1 MSKQTKL
8 CAIYSLFCSTSLSVL
23 IAIFNLKS
31 ESEQACASFLRKI
44 SNSNFARNLS
54 LVMLNVRFRFSRH
67 FQTESKI
74 KTNLCDSEIGIF
86 NFKSK
91 TLKMSDTYDEYLS
104 LYPPKSD
111 ESEVK
116 KEPNLTKEK
125 SRNELENQ
133 EHVVP
138 DLTVE
143 LENQESFGEN
153 RINPGT
159 NDKVS
164 GNPIPNEEIET
175 IERFESVGGIE
186 TIERFESDEEIE
198 TIERFESELGNTI
211 TNQDPFLFLP
221 NEDIE
226 FEEEYDEDLQFT
238 VINF

>member
-1 MSKQTKL
+1 MG
-8 CAIYSLFCSTSLSVL
+8 
-23 IAIFNLKS
+23 
-31 ESEQACASFLRKI
+31 
-44 SNSNFARNLS
+44 
-54 LVMLNVRFRFSRH
+54 
-67 FQTESKI
+67 
-74 KTNLCDSEIGIF
+74 DSEIGIF

-116 KEPNLTKEK
+116 KEPNFVPELTEEK

-138 DLTVE
+138 DLTAE
-143 LENQESFGEN
+143 SENQEFFAKN
-153 RINPGT
+153 RINLCAGDEISK
-159 NDKVS
+159 NS
-164 GNPIPNEEIET
+164 IPNEE
-175 IERFESVGGIE
+175 IE

-198 TIERFESELGNTI
+198 TIERFESELGNVI

-226 FEEEYDEDLQFT
+226 FEEEFDEDLQFT

>member
-1 MSKQTKL
+1 
-8 CAIYSLFCSTSLSVL
+8 
-23 IAIFNLKS
+23 
-31 ESEQACASFLRKI
+31 
-44 SNSNFARNLS
+44 
-54 LVMLNVRFRFSRH
+54 
-67 FQTESKI
+67 
-74 KTNLCDSEIGIF
+74 
-86 NFKSK
+86 
-91 TLKMSDTYDEYLS
+91 MSDTYDEYLS

-116 KEPNLTKEK
+116 KEANFVPELTKEK

-138 DLTVE
+138 DLTAE
-143 LENQESFGEN
+143 SENQEFFVKN

-159 NDKVS
+159 NDKIS
-164 GNPIPNEEIET
+164 GNPIPIEEIET
-175 IERFESVGGIE
+175 IERFESGGGIE

-238 VINF
+238 VINFLDNSSNHLFNFLS

>member
-1 MSKQTKL
+1 
-8 CAIYSLFCSTSLSVL
+8 
-23 IAIFNLKS
+23 
-31 ESEQACASFLRKI
+31 
-44 SNSNFARNLS
+44 
-54 LVMLNVRFRFSRH
+54 MLNVRFRFSRH

-86 NFKSK
+86 NFKLK

-116 KEPNLTKEK
+116 KEPNFVPELTKEK

-138 DLTVE
+138 DLTAE
-143 LENQESFGEN
+143 SENQGFFVKNG
-153 RINPGT
+153 I
-159 NDKVS
+159 
-164 GNPIPNEEIET
+164 NPIPNEEIET
-175 IERFESVGGIE
+175 FESFESDGGIE
-186 TIERFESDEEIE
+186 SIERFESDEEIE
-198 TIERFESELGNTI
+198 TIERFESEPGNTI

-226 FEEEYDEDLQFT
+226 FEEDFDEDLQFT

>member
-1 MSKQTKL
+1 
-8 CAIYSLFCSTSLSVL
+8 
-23 IAIFNLKS
+23 
-31 ESEQACASFLRKI
+31 
-44 SNSNFARNLS
+44 
-54 LVMLNVRFRFSRH
+54 MLNVRFRFSRH

-74 KTNLCDSEIGIF
+74 KTNLCDWEIGIS

-116 KEPNLTKEK
+116 KEPNFVPELTEEK

-138 DLTVE
+138 DLTAE
-143 LENQESFGEN
+143 SENQEFFVKNG
-153 RINPGT
+153 INPDT
-159 NDKVS
+159 DDEIS

-175 IERFESVGGIE
+175 IERFESDGGIE
-186 TIERFESDEEIE
+186 SIERFESDEEIE
-198 TIERFESELGNTI
+198 TIERFESELGTAI

>member
-1 MSKQTKL
+1 
-8 CAIYSLFCSTSLSVL
+8 
-23 IAIFNLKS
+23 
-31 ESEQACASFLRKI
+31 
-44 SNSNFARNLS
+44 
-54 LVMLNVRFRFSRH
+54 MLNFRFHFSRH

-74 KTNLCDSEIGIF
+74 KTNLCDWEIGIS

-116 KEPNLTKEK
+116 KEPNFVPELTKEK

-138 DLTVE
+138 DLTAE
-143 LENQESFGEN
+143 SENQEFFVKNG
-153 RINPGT
+153 INPGT
-159 NDKVS
+159 DDEIS
-164 GNPIPNEEIET
+164 GNPITNEEIEN
-175 IERFESVGGIE
+175 
-186 TIERFESDEEIE
+186 IERFESDEEIE
-198 TIERFESELGNTI
+198 TIERFESELGNAI

-238 VINF
+238 VINFSRYFQQSFM

>member
-1 MSKQTKL
+1 
-8 CAIYSLFCSTSLSVL
+8 
-23 IAIFNLKS
+23 
-31 ESEQACASFLRKI
+31 
-44 SNSNFARNLS
+44 
-54 LVMLNVRFRFSRH
+54 MLNVRFRFSRH

-86 NFKSK
+86 NFKLK

-116 KEPNLTKEK
+116 KEPNFVPELTKEK

-138 DLTVE
+138 DLTAE
-143 LENQESFGEN
+143 SENQEFFVKN

-159 NDKVS
+159 DDEIS

-198 TIERFESELGNTI
+198 TIERFESELGNVI

-226 FEEEYDEDLQFT
+226 FEEDFDEDLQFT